1 MPSCWP
7 DCRRADLRACR
18 GWGYVIAV
26 ETTPS
31 RLGAAATEETSGSG
45 ISDGLRLIACTPGT
59 RAITLLAWSWLTIR
73 PLGAKQT
80 ATHATREDPSRAMS
94 DVLLLA
100 AAALAVTGRRK

>member
-1 MPSCWP
+1 
-7 DCRRADLRACR
+7 
-18 GWGYVIAV
+18 VIAV

-59 RAITLLAWSWLTIR
+59 RAITLLAWTWLAIW

-100 AAALAVTGRRK
+100 AAANPAAALAATGRRK